1 MDGELKQEYVLP
13 VTASKSGLV
22 FMDVYDMNVRGEYS
36 SGHVYRRLLMNE
48 PQKKRQL
55 IEPQDFSV
63 LAPQATP
70 MNPLN
75 TTRENW
81 E

>member
-36 SGHVYRRLLMNE
+36 SGSCVQKTANE
-48 PQKKRQL
+48 RTS
-55 IEPQDFSV
+55 EEAAVD
-63 LAPQATP
+63 
-70 MNPLN
+70 
-75 TTRENW
+75 
-81 E
+81 